1 MMNWSSW
8 LYLQVQLQKSRLT
21 EFRPSALAFNKLSK
35 QIFFIMK
42 GKLKTKVFEVKKGKN
57 LKSITKKTPK
67 MIIYNRGQYWDSI
80 RRFQTRKI
88 KLFIDF

>member
-57 LKSITKKTPK
+57 LKSITKKNPEDD
-67 MIIYNRGQYWDSI
+67 YLQ
-80 RRFQTRKI
+80 
-88 KLFIDF
+88 